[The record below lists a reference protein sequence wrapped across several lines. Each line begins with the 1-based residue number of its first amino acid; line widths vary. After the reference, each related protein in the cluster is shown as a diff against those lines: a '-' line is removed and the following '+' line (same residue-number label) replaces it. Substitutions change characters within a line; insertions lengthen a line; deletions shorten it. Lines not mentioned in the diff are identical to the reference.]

1 MNAFT
6 ECAVFLLL
14 PLCLAGQTSIPGTP
28 VVLTIRIVQDSG
40 PVHVMGSRGAPVLTV
55 EVIDD
60 ARNPVDNAAVSFRL
74 PASGPGGVF
83 SNGLTTEVVITGR
96 DGRAALSGV
105 RFNKTAGPFD
115 IGVTAAKGQ
124 VRAGTAIPRQLSTP
138 EGARTATQAAYH
150 APRKRLRLILLVAG
164 AAAGSVVA
172 GLAYNKKSGP
182 AASSGDSLSVG
193 MPTVTIGAP
202 Q

>member
-6 ECAVFLLL
+6 KCAVFLLL
-14 PLCLAGQTSIPGTP
+14 PLCLAGQTSVPGAP
-28 VVLTIRIVQDSG
+28 AVLTIRVVQDSG
-40 PVHVMGSRGAPVLTV
+40 PVHAMGSRGASVLTV

-60 ARNPVDNAAVSFRL
+60 AGKPVENAAVSFRL
-74 PASGPGGVF
+74 PTSGPGGVF
-83 SNGLTTEVVITGR
+83 SNGLTTEVAITGR

-115 IGVTAAKGQ
+115 IRVTAVKGQ
-124 VRAGTAIPRQLSTP
+124 TRAGTAIPWQLSTP
-138 EGARTATQAAYH
+138 EGAKTATQAAYH
-150 APRKRLRLILLVAG
+150 APRKRLKLILLVAG

-172 GLAYNKKSGP
+172 GLAYSKKSGS
-182 AASSGDSLSVG
+182 AASSGDNLSVG

-202 Q
+202 

>member
-6 ECAVFLLL
+6 KCAVLLLL
-14 PLCLAGQTSIPGTP
+14 PLCLAGQTSVSGAPA
-28 VVLTIRIVQDSG
+28 VLTIRVVQDSG
-40 PVHVMGSRGAPVLTV
+40 PVHAVGSRGASVLTV

-60 ARNPVDNAAVSFRL
+60 AGKPVENAAVSFRL

-83 SNGLTTEVVITGR
+83 SNGLTTEVAITGR

-115 IGVTAAKGQ
+115 IRVTAVKGQ

-138 EGARTATQAAYH
+138 EGAKTANQAVYH
-150 APRKRLRLILLVAG
+150 APRKRLKLILLVAG
-164 AAAGSVVA
+164 AAAGSMVA
-172 GLAYNKKSGP
+172 GLTYSKKSGS

>member
-1 MNAFT
+1 MNAFAKF
-6 ECAVFLLL
+6 AVFLLL
-14 PLCLAGQTSIPGTP
+14 PFCLAAQTSAPSAP
-28 VVLTIRIVQDSG
+28 AVLTIRVVQDSG
-40 PVHVMGSRGAPVLTV
+40 PVHAMGSRGASILTV

-60 ARNPVDNAAVSFRL
+60 AGNPVENAAVSFRL

-96 DGRAALSGV
+96 DGRAALSRV

-115 IGVTAAKGQ
+115 IRVTAVKGQ

-138 EGARTATQAAYH
+138 GGAKTAGQAAYH
-150 APRKRLRLILLVAG
+150 APRKRFKTILLVAG
-164 AAAGSVVA
+164 VAAGSVAA
-172 GLAYNKKSGP
+172 GLAYSRKTGS

>member
-6 ECAVFLLL
+6 KLAVLLLL
-14 PLCLAGQTSIPGTP
+14 PLWLSGQTSVPGAP
-28 VVLTIRIVQDSG
+28 AVLTIRVVQDNG
-40 PVHVMGSRGAPVLTV
+40 PVHVVGSRGASVLTV

-60 ARNPVDNAAVSFRL
+60 VGKPVENAAVSFRL

-83 SNGLTTEVVITGR
+83 SNGLTTEVVITGC
-96 DGRAALSGV
+96 DGRAALGGV
-105 RFNKTAGPFD
+105 RFNRTAGPFD
-115 IGVTAAKGQ
+115 IRVTAVKGQ

-138 EGARTATQAAYH
+138 EGAKTAAQDAYH
-150 APRKRLRLILLVAG
+150 APRKRLKLIVLVAG
-164 AAAGSVVA
+164 VAAGSVVA
-172 GLAYNKKSGP
+172 SLAYSRRSGS
-182 AASSGDSLSVG
+182 AASTGDSLSVG

>member
-1 MNAFT
+1 MH
-6 ECAVFLLL
+6 AV
-14 PLCLAGQTSIPGTP
+14 GSRGSS
-28 VVLTIRIVQDSG
+28 VLTI
-40 PVHVMGSRGAPVLTV
+40 

-60 ARNPVDNAAVSFRL
+60 AGNPVENAAVSFRL

-83 SNGLTTEVVITGR
+83 SNGLTTEVAITGR

-115 IGVTAAKGQ
+115 IRVTAVKDQ
-124 VRAGTAIPRQLSTP
+124 VRAGIAIPRQLSTR
-138 EGARTATQAAYH
+138 EGAKAANQAAYH
-150 APRKRLRLILLVAG
+150 APRKRLKLILVVAG
-164 AAAGSVVA
+164 AAAGSVAA
-172 GLAYNKKSGP
+172 GLAYSEKSGS

-202 Q
+202 

>member
-1 MNAFT
+1 MNAFAK
-6 ECAVFLLL
+6 CAVLLLL
-14 PLCLAGQTSIPGTP
+14 PLCLAGQTSTP
-28 VVLTIRIVQDSG
+28 IAPAVLTIRVVQDSG
-40 PVHVMGSRGAPVLTV
+40 PVHAMGSRGASVLTV

-60 ARNPVDNAAVSFRL
+60 AGKPVENAAVSFRL
-74 PASGPGGVF
+74 PTSGPGGVF
-83 SNGLTTEVVITGR
+83 SNGLTTEVAITGR

-115 IGVTAAKGQ
+115 IRVTAVKGQ
-124 VRAGTAIPRQLSTP
+124 TRAGTAIPWQLSTP
-138 EGARTATQAAYH
+138 EGAKTATQAAYH
-150 APRKRLRLILLVAG
+150 APRKRLKIILLVAG

-172 GLAYNKKSGP
+172 GLAYSKKSGA
-182 AASSGDSLSVG
+182 AASSSDSLSLG